1 MDNITLFVIIMI
13 VCVGMSSFSQILLK
27 KSATKTYVRKIDMYL
42 NPLVI
47 TGYGIFFICS
57 LISVFC
63 YKYVP
68 LSGGTVIDSLGYVF
82 VPVFSY
88 IAFKEKLTRKQIAG
102 ICTIIS
108 GLLIFTVWG

>member
-1 MDNITLFVIIMI
+1 MDNITIFVAVMI
-13 VCVGMSSFSQILLK
+13 VCVGLSSFSQILLK
-27 KSATKTYVRKIDMYL
+27 KSAMKTYTNKINAYL

-68 LSGGTVIDSLGYVF
+68 LSSGTVIDSLGYVF
-82 VPVFSY
+82 VPIFSY
-88 IAFKEKLTRKQIAG
+88 IAFKEKLTAKQIIG
-102 ICTIIS
+102 ICTIIL